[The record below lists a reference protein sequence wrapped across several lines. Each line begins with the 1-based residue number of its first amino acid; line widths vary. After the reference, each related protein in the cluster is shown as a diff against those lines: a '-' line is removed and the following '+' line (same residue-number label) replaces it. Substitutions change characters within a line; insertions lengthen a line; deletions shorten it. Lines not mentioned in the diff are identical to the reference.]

1 MGTGSRSPARALGVA
16 TMFALVAAASV
27 ACGSGSGTS
36 NSKPV
41 HISVAKAT
49 QNPCQLVTLGQA
61 SAILGSDAA
70 TGNVVTASDG
80 SVVAGNYSSCVYG
93 NLTSSIDVSLD
104 FGTLAEVYSTDDM
117 TNSAGMIVAGHAGV
131 CGADTGKYG
140 TKGDFQF
147 AAPIVAAPAESAVWV
162 SVDGAR
168 SCAVDAKFAQAVFAN
183 L

>member
-1 MGTGSRSPARALGVA
+1 MGTENRSAVRALGLA
-16 TMFALVAAASV
+16 TMFALVAAATV

-36 NSKPV
+36 SKPV

-49 QNPCQLVTLGQA
+49 KNPCQLVTLGQA

-80 SVVAGNYSSCVYG
+80 SVVAGDYSSCIYG
-93 NLTSSIDVSLD
+93 NLTSSIDVSLN

-147 AAPIVAAPAESAVWV
+147 GAPIVAAPAESAVWV